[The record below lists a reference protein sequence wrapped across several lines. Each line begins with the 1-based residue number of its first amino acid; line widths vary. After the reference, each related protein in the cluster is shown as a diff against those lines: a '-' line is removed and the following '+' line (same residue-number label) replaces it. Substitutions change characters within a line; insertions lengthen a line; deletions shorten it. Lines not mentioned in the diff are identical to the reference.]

1 MRILLKI
8 FSESVS
14 LAIREL
20 RVNKLRT
27 FLTLLGISIGIF
39 CVIAIFS
46 SVDSLENNLRA
57 GVSKLGNNV
66 VYINKFPWG
75 PEEGDTEYAWW
86 KYWNRPYA
94 TYDEMKKVQDNVT
107 GASAVAISIWIDGQ
121 VVKFKDR
128 SVKNTTINGVS
139 QDFNEVMSLNIPT
152 GRYFTQSENLSG
164 DQVAI
169 VGADVAAE
177 LFPAN
182 IDPISQQ
189 IDFMGR
195 KLTVIGVFA
204 KEGKSLVNTSNDN
217 EVMMPYHALTRI
229 VKVDGWRVEPTI
241 MVEAKSGVSMDELKD
256 ELRSVMRAVR
266 RIAPAR
272 EDNFSLNQISIISQ
286 QISSIFSVFDVIAI
300 IIGGFA
306 ILVGGF
312 GIANIMFVSVRE
324 RTNLIGI
331 KKALGAKNY
340 FIMFEFLIEAVILS
354 VIGGLMGL
362 LLVFLVLKVLT
373 SAISFSLVLN
383 LKNIFWGIVT
393 SSVIG
398 LVAGIV
404 PAIIAARMNP
414 VKAIRF
420 K

>member
-107 GASAVAISIWIDGQ
+107 GASAVAISIWMDGQ

>member
-1 MRILLKI
+1 MRILFKI
-8 FSESVS
+8 FSESVL

-27 FLTLLGISIGIF
+27 LLTLLRISIGIV

-66 VYINKFPWG
+66 VYIDKFPWG

-94 TYDEMKKVQDNVT
+94 TYDEMKKVQDNVS
-107 GASAVAISIWIDGQ
+107 GASAVAISIWLDGQ

-128 SVKNTTINGVS
+128 SVKKTTINGVS
-139 QDFNEVMSLNIPT
+139 QDFDGIMSLNIQT
-152 GRYFTQSENLSG
+152 GRYFTPAENLAG

-169 VGADVAAE
+169 VGADVAE
-177 LFPAN
+177 QLFPAN
-182 IDPISQQ
+182 IDPVGQEIE
-189 IDFMGR
+189 FMGN
-195 KLTVIGVFA
+195 KLSVIGVFA

-217 EVMMPYHALTRI
+217 EVMMPYHALTRF
-229 VKVDGWRVEPTI
+229 VKVDGFGIEPSI
-241 MVEAKSGVSMDELKD
+241 MVEAKEGVTMDELKD

-266 RIAPAR
+266 RIPPAR

-286 QISSIFSVFDVIAI
+286 QISSIFSVFDIIAI
-300 IIGGFA
+300 FIGGFA

-340 FIMFEFLIEAVILS
+340 FIMLEFLIEAVILS
-354 VIGGLMGL
+354 IIGGLIGL
-362 LLVFLVLKVLT
+362 LLVFFTVKGL
-373 SAISFSLVLN
+373 SA
-383 LKNIFWGIVT
+383 
-393 SSVIG
+393 
-398 LVAGIV
+398 
-404 PAIIAARMNP
+404 AI
-414 VKAIRF
+414 
-420 K
+420 